1 MPNAGRGAGEVV
13 GGGCQT
19 KYIAY
24 TKLNSGERQ
33 RTAGGK
39 TPFHPRHPPWKS
51 HPLRRKKTKQCIKKV
66 KVKLFRIRGNMIS
79 LWRRSKSWGRSWN
92 WSRRRGIQSHS
103 LSWLYC
109 YPFYDTCNTWA
120 HMAEAQQGHQRHQR
134 LRQLSMSPD
143 AIRHPASCICHLPPA
158 TTSPADEAFVL
169 AFFPVNF
176 CKCNYMGG
184 SMRSLLLWTE
194 MQTTDNK
201 FIWSSCVEIVKGKC
215 VGSKII

>member
-66 KVKLFRIRGNMIS
+66 KVKLFRIRGNMIKEQELGQELELEQEARHPEPLIKLIILLS
-79 LWRRSKSWGRSWN
+79 FLWYVQYVSAYGWGPARTSATSATPPTVN
-92 WSRRRGIQSHS
+92 VTR
-103 LSWLYC
+103 
-109 YPFYDTCNTWA
+109 
-120 HMAEAQQGHQRHQR
+120 
-134 LRQLSMSPD
+134 
-143 AIRHPASCICHLPPA
+143 RHPASGILHLPFASCHYVPRR
-158 TTSPADEAFVL
+158 
-169 AFFPVNF
+169 
-176 CKCNYMGG
+176 
-184 SMRSLLLWTE
+184 RSLCPCL
-194 MQTTDNK
+194 
-201 FIWSSCVEIVKGKC
+201 FFS
-215 VGSKII
+215 